1 MSKKPFHL
9 QVIPSEQGLYGVELY
24 QDQFKNGNGMESLLV
39 SKLDGAPLQSVA
51 DRVLEAIKKNG
62 YRPVDLS
69 RGRKAPFDLDE
80 EAGVRLGLLFVAV
93 KPLRKLARIE
103 AISSSMNAMAAEEAY
118 YWFAKCTSGEHNGRA
133 QKSMRI
139 LLAEE

>member
-9 QVIPSEQGLYGVELY
+9 QVVPSETGIYGVELH
-24 QDQFKNGNGMESLLV
+24 QDQFKKGNGMERFLI
-39 SKLDGAPLQSVA
+39 SKLDGPPLQSVT
-51 DRVLEAIKKNG
+51 DRVLEALKKNG
-62 YRPVDLS
+62 YRSVDLS

-80 EAGVRLGLLFVAV
+80 ETGVRLGLVFVAV
-93 KPLRKLARIE
+93 KPLRKMARIE
-103 AISSSMNAMAAEEAY
+103 AISSSVNAMAAEEAY
-118 YWFAKCTSGEHNGRA
+118 YWFAKCTSGEHNRRA

>member
-9 QVIPSEQGLYGVELY
+9 HVVPSEQGLYGVELY
-24 QDQFKNGNGMESLLV
+24 QDQFKNGNGMVRVLV
-39 SKLDGAPLQSVA
+39 SRLDGTPLQSVT
-51 DRVLEAIKKNG
+51 DRVLEALKKDG
-62 YRPVDLS
+62 YRSVDLS

-80 EAGVRLGLLFVAV
+80 ETGVRLGLVFAAV
-93 KPLRKLARIE
+93 KPLRKLTRIE
-103 AISSSMNAMAAEEAY
+103 AISSSVNAMAAEEAY
-118 YWFAKCTSGEHNGRA
+118 YWFSKCTSGEHNRRA

>member
-9 QVIPSEQGLYGVELY
+9 HVVPSEQGLYGFELY
-24 QDQFKNGNGMESLLV
+24 QDQFKNRNGMDRFLV
-39 SKLDGAPLQSVA
+39 SKLDGTQLQSVTN
-51 DRVLEAIKKNG
+51 RVLETLKKNG
-62 YRPVDLS
+62 YRSIDLS

-118 YWFAKCTSGEHNGRA
+118 YWFAKCTSGEHKRRA